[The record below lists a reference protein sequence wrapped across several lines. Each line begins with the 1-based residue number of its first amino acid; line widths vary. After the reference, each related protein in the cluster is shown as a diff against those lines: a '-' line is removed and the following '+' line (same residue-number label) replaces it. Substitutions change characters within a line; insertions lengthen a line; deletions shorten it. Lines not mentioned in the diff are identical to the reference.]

1 MAVTYAWRLDS
12 NKFAYIVPPYDLT
25 GNTVSNEYGFLSDTP
40 LTDYFLRAVSTTAE
54 RKFGKNGTQGLSG
67 YTAAFA
73 AMEKKIAEATT
84 IGGHTQQGV
93 DFPNAITFS
102 GWTGL
107 EHADLLSADV
117 YYNVDSEDCADLR
130 GVGIKGTRYLGS
142 IPGDAATDFE
152 ISSANLENMTYIPSG
167 SSATTYTWVLN
178 QNTKKWEKSKVEI
191 TSVQPGIPGFVDV
204 YGIYLTD
211 NLEGNDTVETTNQ
224 TPEYMFV
231 IRNGGYG
238 PQGPQGDPL
247 VIDDEIEQTLV
258 KKTDF
263 VALSGEVTTLKTA
276 VDAVNDNMQTLTQ
289 YYNTISLDN
298 INNLIVMVSNL
309 QKQLSRLEQYL
320 FGFELPDIT
329 TDTEDFG
336 GGTGRIQI
344 VPLGIVK
351 DENGED
357 ATNDYTDDSN
367 DKDGAIEDWESDVK
381 VKDKV
386 FHLLGYLEDPEEYLI
401 SEDGKRKN
409 PTITRLYSLPN
420 IGVSLTGI
428 TFGGF
433 DTGKTMQM
441 VVNGNTFISG
451 VTNMKGDVII
461 DKNLK
466 VKSGSTIGGGF
477 NVEGKLSAN
486 EGVFENTVYATNGF
500 YQETG
505 TTVSINVTDV
515 DSASLGEFSK
525 EPSEV

>member
-1 MAVTYAWRLDS
+1 M
-12 NKFAYIVPPYDLT
+12 
-25 GNTVSNEYGFLSDTP
+25 
-40 LTDYFLRAVSTTAE
+40 
-54 RKFGKNGTQGLSG
+54 
-67 YTAAFA
+67 
-73 AMEKKIAEATT
+73 
-84 IGGHTQQGV
+84 
-93 DFPNAITFS
+93 
-102 GWTGL
+102 
-107 EHADLLSADV
+107 
-117 YYNVDSEDCADLR
+117 
-130 GVGIKGTRYLGS
+130 
-142 IPGDAATDFE
+142 
-152 ISSANLENMTYIPSG
+152 
-167 SSATTYTWVLN
+167 
-178 QNTKKWEKSKVEI
+178 
-191 TSVQPGIPGFVDV
+191 
-204 YGIYLTD
+204 
-211 NLEGNDTVETTNQ
+211 
-224 TPEYMFV
+224 
-231 IRNGGYG
+231 
-238 PQGPQGDPL
+238 
-247 VIDDEIEQTLV
+247 IDDEIEQTLV

-329 TDTEDFG
+329 TDTEELP
-336 GGTGRIQI
+336 GTGRIQI

-351 DENGED
+351 DENGGD
-357 ATNDYTDDSN
+357 AANDYVN
-367 DKDGAIEDWESDVK
+367 DNNESDGAIEDWESDVK

-401 SEDGKRKN
+401 SKDGKRKN

-433 DTGKTMQM
+433 DAGNTMQM

-451 VTNMKGDVII
+451 VTNMKGNVII
-461 DKNLK
+461 DENLK
-466 VKSGSTIGGGF
+466 VKSGGTIGGGF
-477 NVEGKLSAN
+477 NVEGKLSASD
-486 EGVFENTVYATNGF
+486 GVFENTVYATNGF

-505 TTVSINVTDV
+505 TPVSITVNEV

>member
-40 LTDYFLRAVSTTAE
+40 LTDYFLRAVATTAE
-54 RKFGKNGTQGLSG
+54 SKFGKNGVQGLSG

-73 AMEKKIAEATT
+73 AMEQKIAEAATAN
-84 IGGHTQQGV
+84 GHTQQGK
-93 DFPNAITFS
+93 DIPTPQTFS
-102 GWTGL
+102 GWTGM

-142 IPGDAATDFE
+142 IRGDAATDGS

-178 QNTKKWEKSKVEI
+178 RTTNEWEKSIVDVPV
-191 TSVQPGIPGFVDV
+191 VQPGIPGFVDV

-211 NLEGNDTVETTNQ
+211 NLEGDETVETTNQ

-247 VIDDEIEQTLV
+247 VIDGEIEASLTT
-258 KKTDF
+258 KAEF
-263 VALSGEVTTLKTA
+263 NALSSEVSTLKTA
-276 VDAVNDNMQTLTQ
+276 VSAVTNNMETLTQ

-320 FGFELPDIT
+320 FGFELPDVT
-329 TDTEDFG
+329 TDTDDGGLPG
-336 GGTGRIQI
+336 GGTGKIQI
-344 VPLGIVK
+344 VPLGLVSG
-351 DENGED
+351 DSVSNGY
-357 ATNDYTDDSN
+357 NDYEGDTYSS
-367 DKDGAIEDWESDVK
+367 GAMIEGWGEEDDVK
-381 VKDKV
+381 TKQ
-386 FHLLGYLEDPEEYLI
+386 FHLLGYLEDSAENDEYLKT
-401 SEDGKRKN
+401 DGDGNRKM

-420 IGVSLTGI
+420 VKVSLTGI
-428 TFGGF
+428 TFGNADGS
-433 DTGKTMQM
+433 DKNMD
-441 VVNGNTFISG
+441 VKVNGNVLSSGIVWGEGGLGTPAQINAQTVVASSNVIS
-451 VTNMKGDVII
+451 K
-461 DKNLK
+461 DKM
-466 VKSGSTIGGGF
+466 
-477 NVEGKLSAN
+477 
-486 EGVFENTVYATNGF
+486 YAKNGF
-500 YQETG
+500 YQEDK
-505 TTVSINVTDV
+505 TTTDNTKP
-515 DSASLGEFSK
+515 DMSGNDLPFTE
-525 EPSEV
+525 EPQY